1 MLMVRGIVENGNG
14 AATVRADRLE
24 VLEAGEAQAL
34 AGRSR
39 DFR

>member
-1 MLMVRGIVENGNG
+1 
-14 AATVRADRLE
+14 VRADRLE